1 MKANPTMFYVKA
13 HAGVSVQSGLW
24 QEILRGREAPE
35 EYFCEILRGRS
46 PRSISPILNE
56 WENDTARVKVANCT
70 RAAGPSAICYR
81 NECGIILTRVQYRP

>member
-1 MKANPTMFYVKA
+1 MIKYYVKA

-24 QEILRGREAPE
+24 QEILRAREAPE
-35 EYFCEILRGRS
+35 KYFCEILRGRS